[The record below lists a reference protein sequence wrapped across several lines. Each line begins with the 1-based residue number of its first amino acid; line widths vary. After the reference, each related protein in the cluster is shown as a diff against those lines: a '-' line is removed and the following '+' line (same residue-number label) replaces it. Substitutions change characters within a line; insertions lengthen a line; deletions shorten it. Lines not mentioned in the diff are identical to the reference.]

1 MTFPALA
8 AAVAT
13 LAASA
18 RKAGLKFS
26 FREKFLLGSVK
37 AYVDAPAP
45 SHVVKF
51 AGSITAAGASAT
63 QTLTVTGVA
72 ATDIV
77 VVSVST
83 RAGAGV
89 AYIIR
94 GTPTLNT
101 VTVVGSAAFDNG
113 DLISYVVLRAS
124 A

>member
-77 VVSVST
+77 VVSVRT
-83 RAGAGV
+83 RAGAGSDGDDYDV
-89 AYIIR
+89 GR
-94 GTPTLNT
+94 GHSCESSP
-101 VTVVGSAAFDNG
+101 SEPAPA
-113 DLISYVVLRAS
+113 RAWRT
-124 A
+124 